1 MGSLRRMRMVSIVI
15 EEARVQVLDLHDLE
29 DVVDTTTR
37 HIRSITRQIEI
48 ILERV
53 GTERG
58 RNICVFL
65 LVGWL
70 VSDDEGIMKW
80 NQIRYDTIRYN
91 ECYKRKLPP

>member
-1 MGSLRRMRMVSIVI
+1 MMSIVV
-15 EEARVQVLDLHDLE
+15 EEALVKVLDLDDFD
-29 DVVDTTTR
+29 DVVKTTTR
-37 HIRSITRQIEI
+37 HIRLTRQIEI

-70 VSDDEGIMKW
+70 VSDDEGIMER
-80 NQIRYDTIRYN
+80 NQIRYDTIQRMLQ
-91 ECYKRKLPP
+91 EEPLPVKHFK